1 MNRFSIEDQMERY
14 NITRED
20 AEDKI
25 KELKKCSINKWN
37 IYSVEDQMK
46 RYNITREE
54 AENKIK
60 EIKNVN
66 VFSVEW
72 QMNKFNISKDD
83 AILKIE
89 SIKNKHKNTQSK
101 MTEFDFNSMLPS
113 KKEHWI
119 KKGFSEEDSILK
131 SKEIIK
137 QATYKLN
144 EFNKDKLLNPKKYI
158 GMFNTSIEYYL
169 KKGYSKEESRE
180 LLKERQST
188 FSMSKCIE
196 KYGKEE
202 GMQKW
207 KNRQEK
213 WLRSLMVNGNL
224 KNGYS
229 KISNE
234 MFCKIVNRLNIEESD
249 YVKYYNLNGEFFIES
264 DNTYYLYDFKYLN
277 KIIEFNG
284 DVYHGNPTIY
294 KEDDICV
301 NFKDKPLIAKE
312 LWERDRI
319 KTNLAIENGF
329 EILTIC
335 ESEYKSNKEL
345 TIKKCLD
352 FIKN

>member
-1 MNRFSIEDQMERY
+1 MN
-14 NITRED
+14 
-20 AEDKI
+20 
-25 KELKKCSINKWN
+25 
-37 IYSVEDQMK
+37 
-46 RYNITREE
+46 
-54 AENKIK
+54 
-60 EIKNVN
+60 
-66 VFSVEW
+66 
-72 QMNKFNISKDD
+72 
-83 AILKIE
+83 
-89 SIKNKHKNTQSK
+89 
-101 MTEFDFNSMLPS
+101 EFDFNSMSPS

-119 KKGFSEEDSILK
+119 KKVFSEEDSIVK
-131 SKEIIK
+131 VRENIK
-137 QATYKLN
+137 RTTYNLN
-144 EFNKDKLLNPKKYI
+144 EFSKDKLSNPEKYI

-188 FSMSKCIE
+188 FSISKCIK

-202 GMQKW
+202 GMEKW

-213 WLRSLMVNGNL
+213 WLKSLMVNGNL

-234 MFCKIVNRLNIEESD
+234 MFYKIVNRLNIEESD

-312 LWERDRI
+312 LWKRDRI

-329 EILTIC
+329 EILTIW
-335 ESEYKSNKEL
+335 ESEYKSNKEI

-352 FIKN
+352 FINN

>member
-1 MNRFSIEDQMERY
+1 ME
-14 NITRED
+14 
-20 AEDKI
+20 
-25 KELKKCSINKWN
+25 
-37 IYSVEDQMK
+37 
-46 RYNITREE
+46 
-54 AENKIK
+54 
-60 EIKNVN
+60 
-66 VFSVEW
+66 
-72 QMNKFNISKDD
+72 
-83 AILKIE
+83 
-89 SIKNKHKNTQSK
+89 
-101 MTEFDFNSMLPS
+101 
-113 KKEHWI
+113 
-119 KKGFSEEDSILK
+119 
-131 SKEIIK
+131 
-137 QATYKLN
+137 
-144 EFNKDKLLNPKKYI
+144 
-158 GMFNTSIEYYL
+158 
-169 KKGYSKEESRE
+169 
-180 LLKERQST
+180 
-188 FSMSKCIE
+188 
-196 KYGKEE
+196 
-202 GMQKW
+202 KW

-329 EILTIC
+329 EILTIW

-352 FIKN
+352 FIKNYKNLKR